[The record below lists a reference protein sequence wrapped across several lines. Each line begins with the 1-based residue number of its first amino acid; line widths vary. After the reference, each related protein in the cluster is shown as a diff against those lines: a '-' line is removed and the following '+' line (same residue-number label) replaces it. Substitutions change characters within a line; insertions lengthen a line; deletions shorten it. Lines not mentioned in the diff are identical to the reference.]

1 MDEEIRKLPGKNV
14 EGQLDA
20 ICADIQARK
29 ERRVKLT
36 MELKEKMT
44 FYHRTHAPK
53 VINKNMALAY
63 TVNDDCIMSIPFRE
77 NNYGTTDT

>member
-1 MDEEIRKLPGKNV
+1 
-14 EGQLDA
+14 
-20 ICADIQARK
+20 
-29 ERRVKLT
+29 

-63 TVNDDCIMSIPFRE
+63 TVNDDIVNMGVKNADGSVCCIIGVLNTIR
-77 NNYGTTDT
+77 NKLNKHDGGTIQVVIEAEE